1 MASGAGERGGAVP
14 GSAVAADASNHHYD
28 LPPRIFELFLDESL
42 KYSVGLFERP
52 GREDHDDRPGR
63 EALERD
69 DDTLEAAQL
78 RKLEFIARE
87 LRVGPG
93 ARVLDVGC
101 GWGSLVGFLA
111 RRGCRVTG
119 ITPSPRQAEFIE
131 RRSREVLAAPGAGSV
146 TVLRG
151 TFEDQ
156 VGTAELAE
164 RSFDAIAFVGS
175 IVHLPDKA
183 AALARAHRLLAHHGR
198 LYLSETCFRSEK
210 RYAQFSTSAEF
221 GFIRDEIFGWGDCVP
236 VSRYVAQLESAGFS
250 LAGMVDLTAN
260 YRRTI
265 EEWRRRAERNR
276 TGIDEIC
283 PGYTDR
289 LLRYFDIC
297 NASWG
302 FTTKQYALTAARE
315 R

>member
-1 MASGAGERGGAVP
+1 MSSSAGERGGA
-14 GSAVAADASNHHYD
+14 AHVAADASNHHYD
-28 LPPRIFELFLDESL
+28 LPPRIFELFLDDSL
-42 KYSVGLFERP
+42 KYSVGLFE
-52 GREDHDDRPGR
+52 
-63 EALERD
+63 ER
-69 DDTLEAAQL
+69 DDTLEVAQQ
-78 RKLEFIARE
+78 RKLELIARE
-87 LRVGPG
+87 LRLGPG

-119 ITPSPRQAEFIE
+119 ITPSPRQADF
-131 RRSREVLAAPGAGSV
+131 VAARAAAAGV
-146 TVLRG
+146 ADRVAVLRG
-151 TFEDQ
+151 AFEDQ
-156 VGTAELAE
+156 AVIAELGE
-164 RSFDAIAFVGS
+164 RSFDGITFVGS

-236 VSRYVAQLESAGFS
+236 VSRYVADLEDAGFS
-250 LAGMVDLTAN
+250 LAGMIDLTAN

-265 EEWRRRAERNR
+265 DEWRQRAERNR
-276 TGIDEIC
+276 TAIDEIC

-302 FTTKQYALTAARE
+302 FTTKQYALIAVRE

>member
-1 MASGAGERGGAVP
+1 MSSAAGERGGA
-14 GSAVAADASNHHYD
+14 AQVAADASNHHYD

-42 KYSVGLFERP
+42 KYSVGLFER
-52 GREDHDDRPGR
+52 
-63 EALERD
+63 A
-69 DDTLEAAQL
+69 DDTLEDAQQ
-78 RKLEFIARE
+78 RKMELIARE
-87 LRVGPG
+87 LRVGAG
-93 ARVLDVGC
+93 SRVLDVGC

-119 ITPSPRQAEFIE
+119 ITPSPRQADF
-131 RRSREVLAAPGAGSV
+131 VAARAAAAGVADRVS
-146 TVLRG
+146 VLRG
-151 TFEDQ
+151 AFEDQ
-156 VGTAELAE
+156 AGIDLGA
-164 RSFDAIAFVGS
+164 RSFDGIAFVGS
-175 IVHLPDKA
+175 IVHMPDKA
-183 AALARAHRLLAHHGR
+183 AVLARAHRLLAHHGR

-210 RYAQFSTSAEF
+210 RHAQFSTSAEF

-236 VSRYVAQLESAGFS
+236 VSRYVAQLEDAGFS
-250 LAGMVDLTAN
+250 LAGMIDLTAN

-276 TGIDEIC
+276 TAIDEIC
-283 PGYTDR
+283 SGYTDR

-302 FTTKQYALTAARE
+302 FTTKQYALIAVRE

>member
-1 MASGAGERGGAVP
+1 MSSGAGERGGAAP
-14 GSAVAADASNHHYD
+14 VAPDASNHHYD

-42 KYSVGLFERP
+42 KYSVGLFERRS
-52 GREDHDDRPGR
+52 REDQDDRLER
-63 EALERD
+63 EALERP

-78 RKLEFIARE
+78 RKLDFIARE
-87 LRVGPG
+87 LRAGPG
-93 ARVLDVGC
+93 TRVLDVGC

-119 ITPSPRQAEFIE
+119 ITPSPRQAEHIE
-131 RRSREVLAAPGAGSV
+131 RRSREALEPRGAAGGAGDI

-151 TFEDQ
+151 AFEDQ
-156 VGTAELAE
+156 VLPEG
-164 RSFDAIAFVGS
+164 SFDAISFVGS

-236 VSRYVAQLESAGFS
+236 VSRYVAHLETAGFS

-276 TGIDEIC
+276 TAIDEIC

-302 FTTKQYALTAARE
+302 FTTKQYALIAVRE